1 MMKMRRGVLA
11 AAVTA
16 ALLAAC
22 GGGNPDPGGDG
33 PSGAPTTVG
42 SFSAVVSFGDSLSD
56 VGTYSPATSLAGN
69 GSSPYLGGK
78 FTTNTDSSTGD
89 LIWVERVAATLGI
102 TITPADMG
110 FAGQSQ
116 ACPAATI
123 NPALATTCTAYGQGG
138 SRVTNPEGVG
148 HTDKSGAPAALTVPV
163 TTQIDRH
170 LDRFGSFKD
179 SDLIIVWAGNNDA
192 FIQLQNFVATATS
205 IQTQVAAGTITAER
219 GNKLL
224 YDAQSAAQDGMKE
237 AAFELAGYVKNK
249 ILAHGGKY
257 VAVGN
262 LPNSALTPQFQAYPA
277 SIQGV
282 LKTITET
289 FNLWLREGLEDLPVQ
304 IIDMASI
311 GAAAYTDPTRYGFT
325 NITTPACSAA
335 KISALTG
342 TKVTDGSSLFC
353 NATTGMPYNGLTAG
367 ADPATWF
374 FADGVHPSSGGHA
387 YYAQQILTQ
396 LRAFGWV
403 APAAQ

>member
-1 MMKMRRGVLA
+1 MKMRRGVLA

-33 PSGAPTTVG
+33 PSGAPSTVG
-42 SFSAVVSFGDSLSD
+42 SFTAVVSFGDSLSD

-123 NPALATTCTAYGQGG
+123 NPALAGTCTAYGQGG
-138 SRVTNPEGVG
+138 SRVTDPEGIG
-148 HTDKSGAPAALTVPV
+148 HTKDGAPAALTVPV
-163 TTQIDRH
+163 ATQIDRH
-170 LDRFGSFKD
+170 LERFGSFKD
-179 SDLIIVWAGNNDA
+179 SDLVIIWAGNNDA
-192 FIQLQNFVATATS
+192 FIQLQTFVATATS
-205 IQTQVAAGTITAER
+205 IQTQVATGAITAER

-224 YDAQSAAQDGMKE
+224 YDAQSAAQEGMKE

-257 VAVGN
+257 VAIGN

-289 FNLWLREGLEDLPVQ
+289 FNLWLREGLDDLPVQ

-311 GAAAYTDPTRYGFT
+311 GAAVNAAPASYGFT
-325 NITTPACSAA
+325 NITTPACSAT
-335 KISALTG
+335 KISLITG
-342 TKVTDGSSLFC
+342 GQITDGSSLFC
-353 NATTGMPYNGLTAG
+353 NATTGMPYNGLSDG
-367 ADPATWF
+367 ADTSTWF
-374 FADGVHPSSGGHA
+374 FADGVHPTSGGHA
-387 YYAQQILTQ
+387 YYADQILTQ

-403 APAAQ
+403 AAPAAQ